1 MFNINDKNLIND
13 INNEFSKLI
22 EKEENNFKY
31 QFEHPLDEGAR
42 KKLKE
47 IIIDGKDSIEY
58 SQVGQLDKLW
68 IMLINKA
75 IKCLRFFDERVYS
88 ES

>member
-22 EKEENNFKY
+22 EKEEKNFEY
-31 QFEHPLDEGAR
+31 RFEHPLDEGAR
-42 KKLKE
+42 EKIKE

-75 IKCLRFFDERVYS
+75 IKWSYVKI
-88 ES
+88 